1 MLFSSKPQPLFDTYA
16 SFLGLNATSYE
27 AEHTS
32 ILNYLK
38 RFEPGIPAKDD
49 YFHVRE
55 FLRSYAGWET
65 TFKAYRTQVERLLL
79 WSWIKEGRSILSL
92 RRQDAEAFLAF
103 SQEPDE
109 DWVGTSVRRRFILKD
124 GSMEPNPLWRPFGIQ
139 GDKASRKLAV
149 ETGDDDDTT
158 PERYEM
164 AQGTLKQVFAIC
176 SSFYDYLND
185 QDVLVGNPFRAIKQK
200 SRFFQKKAKAVSG
213 KVLDRLQWEFVIETA
228 EWMAAEEPEKH
239 ERTLF
244 IIATLFSLYLRI
256 SELSGRPG
264 WSPTM
269 DTFQKDPD
277 GSWWYVAIGKG
288 NKERRIS
295 VSDDMLVYLK
305 RYRAFRNL
313 TPLPYAGDP
322 APLLTK
328 HSGQGGLTDRQIRNL
343 VQECF
348 DTALVRM
355 KQEGRS
361 EDEVSNLRA
370 ASAHWLRHTS
380 ATYDAP
386 SRPLKH
392 LQEDLGHAKASTTQ
406 DIYYN
411 AINQERAASGKQR
424 RLKDQ

>member
-1 MLFSSKPQPLFDTYA
+1 MSLPSISPQPLFDTY
-16 SFLGLNATSYE
+16 SRFLGLSIASFE
-27 AEHTS
+27 AEHTA
-32 ILNYLK
+32 ILDFLQ
-38 RFEPGIPAKDD
+38 RLESHVPAKAD
-49 YFHVRE
+49 YGHVRE

-79 WSWIKEGRSILSL
+79 WSWLKEGKSILSL

-109 DWVGTSVRRRFILKD
+109 TWVGTSVRRRFLEVD
-124 GSMEPNPLWRPFGIQ
+124 GVMQPNPQWRPFGIQ
-139 GDKASRKLAV
+139 GNKASRKLAA
-149 ETGDDDDTT
+149 ETGSEEITS
-158 PERYEM
+158 ERYEM
-164 AQGTLKQVFAIC
+164 AQGSLKQVFAIC
-176 SSFYDYLND
+176 SSFFDYLND

-200 SRFFQKKAKAVSG
+200 SRFFQKKAKAASG

-228 EWMAAEEPEKH
+228 EWMANEDPERY

-244 IIATLFSLYLRI
+244 IVATLFSLYLRV

-264 WSPTM
+264 WFPTM
-269 DTFQKDPD
+269 DAFQKDPD

-295 VSDDMLVYLK
+295 VSDEMLGYLK

-328 HSGQGGLTDRQIRNL
+328 HKGQGGLTDRQIRNL

-348 DTALVRM
+348 DMALQRM
-355 KQEGRS
+355 QEEGRS

-386 SRPLKH
+386 NRPLKH

-411 AINQERAASGKQR
+411 AINQERAASGKYR
-424 RLKDQ
+424 RMKEQ